1 MHHLQQQNLML
12 LLLGVGMQP
21 AHAAA
26 ASAGSFAPGAP
37 DARQNPLGN
46 TAGVDPSLASS
57 SLIASLFADTQR
69 TQAALRSPPAPQ

>member
-1 MHHLQQQNLML
+1 

-26 ASAGSFAPGAP
+26 ASAGSFAPGLP

-46 TAGVDPSLASS
+46 TAGVDPSLAS
-57 SLIASLFADTQR
+57 LIASLFADTQR
-69 TQAALRSPPAPQ
+69 SQAALQSPPAPQ